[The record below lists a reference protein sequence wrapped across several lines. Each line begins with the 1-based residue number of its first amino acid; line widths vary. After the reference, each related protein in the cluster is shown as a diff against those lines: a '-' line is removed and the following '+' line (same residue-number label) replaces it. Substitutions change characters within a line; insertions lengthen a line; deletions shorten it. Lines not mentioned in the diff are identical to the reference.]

1 MRGVGRAG
9 ALALFVLSLGCHRSE
24 PTDTEQAPV
33 AVPMAA
39 ASVAAP
45 VDHLAPGELVEG
57 TEVAL
62 GVKLPR
68 DLRLVEAFSD
78 VAYARGLAP
87 VHSLVTYFR
96 ARLRDGSLH
105 EGEEA
110 ATFEHV
116 HAPARLDRELSVHIG
131 ATIGG
136 VRVDF
141 RDTTP
146 PVLPNLPDDTAR
158 YRQVGLRPDGKWVD
172 PTHLD

>member
-1 MRGVGRAG
+1 
-9 ALALFVLSLGCHRSE
+9 
-24 PTDTEQAPV
+24 
-33 AVPMAA
+33 MAT
-39 ASVAAP
+39 ASVAPP

-68 DLRLVEAFSD
+68 DLRLVEAFPD

-87 VHSLVTYFR
+87 VHSLVLYFR

-116 HAPARLDRELSVHIG
+116 HAPARLDRELTVHIG
-131 ATIGG
+131 TTIGG
-136 VRVDF
+136 VRVDI

-158 YRQVGLRPDGKWVD
+158 YRQVGLRPDGKWMD